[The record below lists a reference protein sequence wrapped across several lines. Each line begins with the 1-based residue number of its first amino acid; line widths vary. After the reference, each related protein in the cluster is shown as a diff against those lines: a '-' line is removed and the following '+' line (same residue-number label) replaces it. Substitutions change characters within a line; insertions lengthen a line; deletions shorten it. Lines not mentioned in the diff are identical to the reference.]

1 MDCMVNDLD
10 ILVTDFYVNQKLSLK
25 MDLPDSRETVL
36 DLFGRLRREFPEL
49 SNFRRFDN
57 EFALDSDESRRA
69 YNWFSLRGT
78 QLRSGSVNP
87 DDLGDA
93 YRLHRKVLDLAPWF
107 LSISPLDVEH
117 LELVFGFDMEA
128 QMNRDEVVFN
138 ALLADSP
145 FADLLDSNDEVMD
158 AQPTIGINLEPS
170 SQVQAFLEVK
180 TRTTAR
186 ERATGNWNREPI
198 SVYLTVRHLGAMESV
213 EDFTNRFAALAGHA
227 ERIAEKRVVPNI
239 VMPIRHA
246 ILASP

>member
-1 MDCMVNDLD
+1 MTNELD
-10 ILVTDFYVNQKLSLK
+10 TLVSDFYVNQKLSLK

-36 DLFGRLRREFPEL
+36 DLFGRLRREFPDL
-49 SNFRRFDN
+49 ANFRRFEN
-57 EFALDSDESRRA
+57 EFALESDETRRS
-69 YNWFSLRGT
+69 YTWFSLRGT

-107 LSISPLDVEH
+107 LTISPLDVEN

-128 QMNRDEVVFN
+128 QMNRDQVVFN

-145 FADLLDSNDEVMD
+145 LAELLDLEDEVLD
-158 AQPTIGINLEPS
+158 AQPSLGITLEPS
-170 SQVQAFLEVK
+170 SQVQAFLEIK

-186 ERATGNWNREPI
+186 ERSTGNWNREPI
-198 SVYLTVRHLGAMESV
+198 SVYLTVRHYGPMETL
-213 EDFTNRFAALAGHA
+213 EDLTNRFAALAGHA
-227 ERIAEKRVVPNI
+227 ERIAEQRVVPNV

-246 ILASP
+246 ILANS

>member
-1 MDCMVNDLD
+1 MTNELD
-10 ILVTDFYVNQKLSLK
+10 TLVTDFYVNQKLSLK

-36 DLFGRLRREFPEL
+36 DLFGRLRREFPDL
-49 SNFRRFDN
+49 ANFRRFEN
-57 EFALDSDESRRA
+57 EFALESDETRRS
-69 YNWFSLRGT
+69 YTWFSLRGT

-107 LSISPLDVEH
+107 LTISPLDVEH

-128 QMNRDEVVFN
+128 QMNRDQVVFN

-145 FADLLDSNDEVMD
+145 LAELLDTEDEVLD
-158 AQPTIGINLEPS
+158 AQPSLGIMLEPS
-170 SQVQAFLEVK
+170 SQVQAYLEIK

-186 ERATGNWNREPI
+186 ERNTGNWNREPI
-198 SVYLTVRHLGAMESV
+198 SVYLTMRHHGPMETL
-213 EDFTNRFAALAGHA
+213 EDLTNRFAALAGHA
-227 ERIAEKRVVPNI
+227 ERIAEQRVVPNV

-246 ILASP
+246 ILASS